1 MGSFLSVILT
11 VLASVFVFGVVILIH
26 EAGHFG
32 IAKLNNIKVNE
43 FSIGMGPRLC
53 GFAKGETEYNLRA
66 LPIGGYVSMEGED
79 EESDDDR
86 SFMKAPPLRR
96 MGIIVAG
103 AVMNFILGFIILF
116 CLTLNED
123 LVATRTIHSF
133 TEDSVTQGSGLMV
146 GDEIVAVNGRR
157 IYIADDLIYEIVRVQ
172 NFTADVTV
180 IRNGEKIQVEDVKFP
195 KQIYEDGTVGI
206 RQDFVIV
213 GEDNNIWR
221 SFSYAGIWALSLS
234 RQVFLSLVDLVAGR
248 VAINQMS
255 GPVGIIS
262 TINKAINVSFS
273 TLMYLMAIITINLG
287 VVNMLPFPALDGGKF
302 LIYLIES
309 ITGFKLNKNVEL
321 IITIIGFILL
331 FGFMIF
337 ITFNDVSRLF
347 TGG

>member
-1 MGSFLSVILT
+1 MFGASCPFVRLS
-11 VLASVFVFGVVILIH
+11 
-26 EAGHFG
+26 
-32 IAKLNNIKVNE
+32 
-43 FSIGMGPRLC
+43 
-53 GFAKGETEYNLRA
+53 
-66 LPIGGYVSMEGED
+66 
-79 EESDDDR
+79 
-86 SFMKAPPLRR
+86 
-96 MGIIVAG
+96 
-103 AVMNFILGFIILF
+103 
-116 CLTLNED
+116 
-123 LVATRTIHSF
+123 
-133 TEDSVTQGSGLMV
+133 
-146 GDEIVAVNGRR
+146 
-157 IYIADDLIYEIVRVQ
+157 
-172 NFTADVTV
+172 
-180 IRNGEKIQVEDVKFP
+180 
-195 KQIYEDGTVGI
+195 
-206 RQDFVIV
+206 
-213 GEDNNIWR
+213 WR
-221 SFSYAGIWALSLS
+221 
-234 RQVFLSLVDLVAGR
+234 VFLSLVDLVAGR